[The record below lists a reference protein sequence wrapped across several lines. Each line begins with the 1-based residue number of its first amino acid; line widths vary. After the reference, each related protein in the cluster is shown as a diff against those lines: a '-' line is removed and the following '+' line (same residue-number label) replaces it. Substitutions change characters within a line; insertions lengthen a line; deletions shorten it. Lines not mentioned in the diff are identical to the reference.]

1 MLTQA
6 YTAIEQFQRQI
17 YKVKNFQELKN
28 IFKNSEADLV
38 LQIGS
43 SNIWELNWNPS
54 KGTISGVLEVS
65 ILPKILIAEEIFETR
80 GSVTFRLEDP
90 RELGF
95 EVLQDRLIDPI
106 KRAFE
111 SSRR

>member
-6 YTAIEQFQRQI
+6 YTATQQLQRQI
-17 YKVKNFQELKN
+17 STIKDFQELKE
-28 IFKNSEADLV
+28 IFKNSGADLIIR
-38 LQIGS
+38 IGS
-43 SNIWELNWNPS
+43 STIWELNWNPI

-65 ILPKILIAEEIFETR
+65 ILPKILIAEEVFEAR

-90 RELGF
+90 RDLGF

-111 SSRR
+111 SGRR

>member
-17 YKVKNFQELKN
+17 STIKDFQELKK
-28 IFKNSEADLV
+28 IFIDSGADLV

-43 SNIWELNWNPS
+43 STIWELNWSPI
-54 KGTISGVLEVS
+54 KETISGVLELS
-65 ILPKILIAEEIFETR
+65 ILPRILIGEGDFEAR
-80 GSVTFRLEDP
+80 GPVTFRLENP
-90 RELGF
+90 QELGLGS
-95 EVLQDRLIDPI
+95 LQDRLIDPI

-111 SSRR
+111 SGRR